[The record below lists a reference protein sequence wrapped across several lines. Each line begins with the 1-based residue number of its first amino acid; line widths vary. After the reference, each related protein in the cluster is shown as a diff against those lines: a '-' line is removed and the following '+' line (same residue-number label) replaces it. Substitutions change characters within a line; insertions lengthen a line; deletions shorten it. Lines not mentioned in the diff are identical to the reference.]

1 MTINKRYKISNDI
14 VIFVLNGSQR
24 SQFNLPNTF
33 AGVCATLNV
42 LSPQDAMAVSSLV
55 ISYFADHD
63 PRLAH
68 EFIAYLAKEN

>member
-1 MTINKRYKISNDI
+1 MTVSKRYKISNDI
-14 VIFVLNGSQR
+14 VMFVLNASER

-42 LSPQDAMAVSSLV
+42 MSPQDAMAVSSLV
-55 ISYFADHD
+55 ISYLADHE

-68 EFIAYLAKEN
+68 EFIAYLAKDN